1 MPWNQEVLNC
11 VQTNDVG
18 WVTYDS
24 YIALWLYVYTL
35 VFPTRGGG
43 AITLHLFPPRT
54 SLVKIEH
61 GHCKVLGHD
70 VWKV

>member
-24 YIALWLYVYTL
+24 YIALWLYVYTIMS
-35 VFPTRGGG
+35 PTRGDY
-43 AITLHLFPPRT
+43 TPPLFPLRT

-61 GHCKVLGHD
+61 GHCRVLGHD